1 MPQLKL
7 ILALIQRRNREL
19 IRTFVQ
25 KNSYMVE
32 IGKYNTLKIVKD
44 LDFGVYLDGG
54 DDLEILLPA
63 RYVPRN
69 VKPGD
74 EVEVFIYH
82 DNEGRIIATTA
93 KPLAIVGEFQWMECK
108 SVNDMGA
115 FLEWGL
121 MKDLLVPFREQKM
134 PMREG
139 KWYLVYVHL
148 DHVTKRIVAS
158 ARVDKFLDNVP
169 PVYEFN
175 QEVDLLVADETE
187 IGYKVIINNLH
198 WGLVYHNEIYRR
210 LERGEHL
217 KGYIKEVREDEK
229 IDVSLTRLGYEKVEG
244 IAGIILD
251 ALKVQNG
258 FLPVHD
264 KSPAEEIYSL
274 FGCSKKSFKQAI
286 GALYKKKLI
295 SIEPT
300 GIRLI

>member
-1 MPQLKL
+1 
-7 ILALIQRRNREL
+7 
-19 IRTFVQ
+19 
-25 KNSYMVE
+25 MVE
-32 IGKYNTLKIVKD
+32 IGKYNILKIVKD

-295 SIEPT
+295 SIEPA
-300 GIRLI
+300 GIRLIETEDTSTK

>member
-1 MPQLKL
+1 
-7 ILALIQRRNREL
+7 
-19 IRTFVQ
+19 
-25 KNSYMVE
+25 MVE
-32 IGKYNTLKIVKD
+32 IGKYNILKIVKD

-158 ARVDKFLDNVP
+158 ARVDKFLDNIP

-295 SIEPT
+295 SIEPA

>member
-1 MPQLKL
+1 
-7 ILALIQRRNREL
+7 
-19 IRTFVQ
+19 
-25 KNSYMVE
+25 MVE

-295 SIEPT
+295 SIEPA
-300 GIRLI
+300 GIRLIETE

>member
-1 MPQLKL
+1 
-7 ILALIQRRNREL
+7 
-19 IRTFVQ
+19 
-25 KNSYMVE
+25 MVE

-158 ARVDKFLDNVP
+158 ARVDKFLDNIP

-295 SIEPT
+295 SIEPV
-300 GIRLI
+300 GIRLIETEDTSTK

>member
-1 MPQLKL
+1 
-7 ILALIQRRNREL
+7 
-19 IRTFVQ
+19 
-25 KNSYMVE
+25 MVE

-175 QEVDLLVADETE
+175 QEVNLLVADETE

-251 ALKVQNG
+251 ALKVQKG

-264 KSPAEEIYSL
+264 KSPADEIYSL

-300 GIRLI
+300 GIRFIETEDTSTK

>member
-1 MPQLKL
+1 
-7 ILALIQRRNREL
+7 
-19 IRTFVQ
+19 
-25 KNSYMVE
+25 MVE

-115 FLEWGL
+115 FLDWGL

-295 SIEPT
+295 SIEPA
-300 GIRLI
+300 GIRLIETE